1 MNLKRLLAALM
12 LSLFAFC
19 TSVSAQDKTVSGKIT
34 DNKDGKP
41 LSSVTIAVKG
51 STIATQTAADG
62 TFKFKVPATVKTLVV
77 SSIGYSSRELP
88 IDGNLNISL
97 TATDAALNEVVVVGY
112 GTTRK
117 RDLTG
122 AVATVSSK
130 DFVKGAITTP
140 EQLIAGKVA
149 GVSITP
155 NGGAPGSGSVIR
167 IRGGASL
174 NASNDPL
181 IVVDGVPLDNGG
193 IAGSPNALSLINPN
207 DIETF
212 TILKDASSTAI
223 YGSRASNGVIIITTK
238 KGTSGKPRWA
248 FNTFNSAYDATKKV
262 DVLTGDEIRTFV
274 NARGSAA
281 EKATLG
287 SASTDWQ
294 DVIYKTALAT
304 DNNLSVSGTY
314 KKLPYR
320 ISGGYLNQDG
330 ILRTG
335 NLQRTSLAVVL
346 SPKFLKDALKV
357 DINIK
362 ASNSKSRF
370 ANEGAIGGAVTFDP
384 TKPVY
389 SGSNRFGGYWEWLD
403 PANTATGLLS
413 LSPTN
418 PLGALEQID
427 NRSNVNRSIG
437 NIQLDYSIPFVKGL
451 RININAGYDIA
462 KGTGTTVINDSAK
475 MSYKRFLSG
484 GIPKGGSN
492 NQYNQTKNNNVL
504 DAYLNYVN
512 ENKAGR
518 FDFTAGYSYQAFK
531 SNGDNFPDRTFD
543 GTVVNTPV
551 FPTYLDENRLIGVY
565 GRLNYSYKGKYL
577 LTAAIRR
584 DGSSRFAKENRWG
597 NFPSVAL
604 GWRLKDEGLF
614 KKAKNLSELKIRAG
628 FGITGQQDGIG
639 NYSYI
644 GDYSTGGNQSRYQLG
659 STFFNTLSP
668 NPYNADIKWEQT
680 EMYNAALEFGFFN
693 NRITGTL
700 EYYNRNTKDLLN
712 STNIAGG
719 SNFTNIITA
728 NVGTLKNEGVEF
740 TLNTG
745 IVRQKDVTWDLS
757 FNVTYNKNT
766 ITNLTLSPDPNFAG
780 NQFGGISGG
789 TGQQV
794 LINSTGYPRGAFFM
808 YKQAYDKS
816 GQPIDGLFADINRD
830 GTINEKDLYRYKQV
844 DPVVFLGVSSNFS
857 YKKFSAGFVMR
868 GNVGNYLYNN
878 VNSSTATQRNIINP
892 LRFINNGTRNL
903 LQSNFSGN
911 GSQFY
916 LSDYYV
922 ENASFLRMDNINIGY
937 NVGKVFN
944 NKADLRIGANIQ
956 NAFII
961 TKYSGLD
968 PEVSGGI
975 DNNLYP
981 RPRVYV
987 LSIGLNF

>member
-1 MNLKRLLAALM
+1 MPAL
-12 LSLFAFC
+12 
-19 TSVSAQDKTVSGKIT
+19 AQDNLVTGKVL
-34 DNKDGKP
+34 DSKDGTAIIGA
-41 LSSVTIAVKG
+41 SVLAKG
-51 STIATQTAADG
+51 TTVGVSTDANGAFSI
-62 TFKFKVPATVKTLVV
+62 KVPASVKTLVI
-77 SSIGYSSRELP
+77 SSISYATKEVAITGGSIQIVLDQTSS
-88 IDGNLNISL
+88 
-97 TATDAALNEVVVVGY
+97 AVNEVIVIGY
-112 GTTRK
+112 GTARK
-117 RDLTG
+117 KDLTG
-122 AVATVSSK
+122 AVTTISSK

-238 KGTSGKPRWA
+238 KGTSGKAKWA
-248 FNTFNSAYDATKKV
+248 FISNNSAYNANKKV
-262 DVLTGDEIRTFV
+262 DVLSADEIRTFV
-274 NARGSAA
+274 NARGSVA

-287 SASTDWQ
+287 TASTNWQ

-320 ISGGYLNQDG
+320 VSGGYLNQDG

-335 NLQRTSLAVVL
+335 NLQRTSLAVNL

-357 DINIK
+357 DINLK
-362 ASNSKSRF
+362 ASNSKSLF
-370 ANEGAIGGAVTFDP
+370 ANTGAIGSAVSFDP

-389 SGSNRFGGYWEWLD
+389 SGGSRFGGYWEWLD
-403 PANTATGLLS
+403 PANSATGLLS

-418 PLGALEQID
+418 PLGLLEQRD
-427 NRSNVNRSIG
+427 DRSNVNRSIG
-437 NIQLDYSIPFVKGL
+437 NILLDYSLPFLKGL
-451 RININAGYDIA
+451 HININAGFDVA
-462 KGTGTTVINDSAK
+462 KGSGTTLVNDSAK
-475 MSYKRFLSG
+475 MGYRRFLNAG
-484 GIPKGGSN
+484 VPKGGSN
-492 NQYNQTKNNNVL
+492 NQYNQTKSNTVF
-504 DAYLNYVN
+504 DAYLNYVKDLN
-512 ENKAGR
+512 IGR
-518 FDFTAGYSYQAFK
+518 FDITAGYSYQAFK
-531 SNGDNFPDRTFD
+531 STGDNFPDRTFD

-551 FPTYLDENRLIGVY
+551 FATYLDENRLIGMY

-577 LTAAIRR
+577 LTAAVRR

-597 NFPSVAL
+597 TFPSVAL
-604 GWRLKDEGLF
+604 GWRIKEEGFLKS
-614 KKAKNLSELKIRAG
+614 AKNLSELKLRVG

-644 GDYSTGGNQSRYQLG
+644 GDYSTGGNLSRYQLG
-659 STFFNTLSP
+659 NNYFNTLSP
-668 NPYNADIKWEQT
+668 NGYNANIKWEQT

-693 NRITGTL
+693 NRISGTI

-712 STNIAGG
+712 SVSVPAG
-719 SNFTNIITA
+719 SNFTNILTA

-745 IVRQKDVTWDLS
+745 IIRKKDVTWDLS

-766 ITNLTLSPDPNFAG
+766 ITNLTLSPDPNFVG

-789 TGQQV
+789 TGQQI
-794 LINSTGYPRGAFFM
+794 LINSIGFPRGAFYT
-808 YKQAYDKS
+808 YKQAYTKS
-816 GQPIDGLFADINRD
+816 GGDPIDGLFADLNRD

-857 YKKFSAGFVMR
+857 YKKFTAGFVMR

-878 VNSSTATQRNIINP
+878 VNSSTGTQRNILNP
-892 LRFINNGTRNL
+892 LRFINNASRNVL
-903 LQSNFSGN
+903 SSNFSGN
-911 GSQFY
+911 GSQYY
-916 LSDYYV
+916 LSDYYI
-922 ENASFLRMDNINIGY
+922 ENASFLRMDNISIGY

-956 NAFII
+956 NAFVI

>member
-1 MNLKRLLAALM
+1 MNFKRLLIVM
-12 LSLFAFC
+12 LAFC
-19 TSVSAQDKTVSGKIT
+19 FATIANAQDKMVTGKVT
-34 DNKDGKP
+34 DSKDGSA
-41 LSSVTIAVKG
+41 LQGVTVTVKG
-51 STIATQTAADG
+51 TKIITQTGNDG
-62 TFKFKVPATVKTLVV
+62 TFKIKVPTNATTLTISSVGFGMQDVSIANGDMSVKLVQT
-77 SSIGYSSRELP
+77 
-88 IDGNLNISL
+88 NAN
-97 TATDAALNEVVVVGY
+97 LNEVVVIGY
-112 GTTRK
+112 GTARK
-117 RDLTG
+117 KDLTG
-122 AVATVSSK
+122 AVTTVSSK

-223 YGSRASNGVIIITTK
+223 YGSRASNGVILITTK

-248 FNTFNSAYDATKKV
+248 FNSNNSAYNANKKV
-262 DVLTGDEIRTFV
+262 DVLSADEIRAYV
-274 NARGSAA
+274 GARGTTS
-281 EKATLG
+281 EKGTLG

-294 DVIYKTALAT
+294 DVIYKTAIAT
-304 DNNLSVSGTY
+304 DNNLSVSGTF
-314 KKLPYR
+314 KKMPYR

-335 NLQRTSLAVVL
+335 NLQRTSLAINL
-346 SPKFLKDALKV
+346 SPRFLKDALKV
-357 DINIK
+357 DISLK
-362 ASNSKSRF
+362 GSNSKSRF
-370 ANEGAIGGAVTFDP
+370 ANEGAIGAAVTFDP

-389 SGSNRFGGYWEWLD
+389 SGSNRFGGFWEWLD

-418 PLGALEQID
+418 PLGLLEQLD
-427 NRSNVNRSIG
+427 SRSNVNRSIG
-437 NIQLDYSIPFVKGL
+437 NIQLDYSLPFLKGL
-451 RININAGYDIA
+451 RININAGYDVA
-462 KGTGTTVINDSAK
+462 KGSGTTVINDSAK
-475 MSYKRFLSG
+475 MAYKRFISPTG
-484 GIPKGGSN
+484 TKGGTN
-492 NQYNQTKNNNVL
+492 TEYNQTKSNNVL
-504 DAYLNYVN
+504 DAYLNYVTETN
-512 ENKAGR
+512 AGR
-518 FDFTAGYSYQAFK
+518 FDFTTGYSYQAFK
-531 SNGDNFPDRTFD
+531 TTGDNFPDRTFD
-543 GTVVNTPV
+543 GTIVNTPV
-551 FPTYLDENRLIGVY
+551 FPTYLQENRLIGIY
-565 GRLNYSYKGKYL
+565 GRLNYSYKGRYL

-584 DGSSRFAKENRWG
+584 DGSSRFAKENRWS
-597 NFPSVAL
+597 NYPSLAL
-604 GWRLKDEGLF
+604 GWRLKDEGFL
-614 KKAKNLSELKIRAG
+614 KNAKNLSELKIRVG
-628 FGITGQQDGIG
+628 YGITGQQDGIG

-644 GDYSTGGNQSRYQLG
+644 GDYSTGGNQSRYQIG
-659 STFFNTLSP
+659 NSYFNTLSP
-668 NPYNADIKWEQT
+668 NPYNANIKWEQT
-680 EMYNAALEFGFFN
+680 EMYNAALEFGFLN
-693 NRITGTL
+693 NRISGTI

-712 STNIAGG
+712 SVSVPAG
-719 SNFTNIITA
+719 SNFTNILTA

-740 TLNTG
+740 SLNTG
-745 IVRQKDVTWDLS
+745 IIRQRDLTWDLA

-766 ITNLTLSPDPNFAG
+766 ITNLTLSPDPNFIG

-794 LINSTGYPRGAFFM
+794 LINSIGFPRGAFYM
-808 YKQAYDKS
+808 YKQVYGENGK
-816 GQPIDGLFADINRD
+816 PIDGLFADLNRD
-830 GTINEKDLYRYKQV
+830 GTINENDLYRYKQV

-868 GNVGNYLYNN
+868 GNIGNYLYNN

-892 LRFINNGTRNL
+892 LRFINNASRNVL
-903 LQSNFSGN
+903 ESNFSGN
-911 GSQFY
+911 GSQYY
-916 LSDYYV
+916 LSDYYI

-956 NAFII
+956 NAFVI

-987 LSIGLNF
+987 LTVGLNF

>member
-1 MNLKRLLAALM
+1 MNFKRLLIVTL
-12 LSLFAFC
+12 AFC
-19 TSVSAQDKTVSGKIT
+19 FATLANAQDKTVTGKVT
-34 DNKDGKP
+34 DSKDGSA
-41 LSSVTIAVKG
+41 LQGVTIAVKG
-51 STIATQTAADG
+51 TKIITQTSADG
-62 TFKFKVPATVKTLVV
+62 SFKIKVPASATTFSL
-77 SSIGYSSRELP
+77 SSIGF
-88 IDGNLNISL
+88 
-97 TATDAALNEVVVVGY
+97 ATQEVAIGTSDVFVKLVQNNASLNEVVVIGY
-112 GTTRK
+112 GTARK
-117 RDLTG
+117 KDLTG
-122 AVATVSSK
+122 AVTTVSSK

-155 NGGAPGSGSVIR
+155 NGGSPGSGSVIR

-248 FNTFNSAYDATKKV
+248 FNTNNSAYNANKKV
-262 DVLTGDEIRTFV
+262 DVLTADEIRTYV
-274 NARGSAA
+274 NARGTTA

-320 ISGGYLNQDG
+320 VSGGYLNQDG

-335 NLQRTSLAVVL
+335 NLQRTSLALVL
-346 SPKFLKDALKV
+346 SPRFLKDALKL
-357 DINIK
+357 DINLK

-370 ANEGAIGGAVTFDP
+370 ANEGAIGSAVTFDP

-389 SGSNRFGGYWEWLD
+389 SGSKRFNGYWEWLD

-418 PLGALEQID
+418 PLGLLEQIE
-427 NRSNVNRSIG
+427 NKSNVNRSIG
-437 NIQLDYSIPFVKGL
+437 NIQLDYSLPFLKGL
-451 RININAGYDIA
+451 RININAGYDVA
-462 KGTGTTVINDSAK
+462 KGSGTTVLNDSAK
-475 MSYKRFLSG
+475 SGYKRFISPTG
-484 GIPKGGSN
+484 TKGGAN
-492 NQYNQTKNNNVL
+492 NQYNQTKSNNVL
-504 DAYLNYVN
+504 DAYLNYVKETN
-512 ENKAGR
+512 AGR
-518 FDFTAGYSYQAFK
+518 FDFTTGYSYQAFK
-531 SNGDNFPDRTFD
+531 STGDNFPDRTFD
-543 GTVVNTPV
+543 GTIVNTPV
-551 FPTYLDENRLIGVY
+551 FTTYLDENRLIGIY

-584 DGSSRFAKENRWG
+584 DASSRFAKENRWG

-604 GWRLKDEGLF
+604 GWRIKDEGFL
-614 KKAKNLSELKIRAG
+614 KTAKNLSELKIRVG

-659 STFFNTLSP
+659 NTYYNTLSP
-668 NPYNADIKWEQT
+668 NGYNDNIKWEQT
-680 EMYNAALEFGFFN
+680 EMYNAALEFGFLN
-693 NRITGTL
+693 NRISGTL

-712 STNIAGG
+712 SVSVPAG
-719 SNFTNIITA
+719 SNFTNILTA

-740 TLNTG
+740 SLNTG
-745 IVRQKDVTWDLS
+745 IVRQKDITWDLA

-766 ITNLTLSPDPNFAG
+766 ITNLTLSPDPNFVG

-794 LINSTGYPRGAFFM
+794 LINSIGFPRGAFYA
-808 YKQAYDKS
+808 YKQAYTKS
-816 GQPIDGLFADINRD
+816 GDPIDGLFADLDRD

-892 LRFINNGTRNL
+892 LRFINNASRNVL
-903 LQSNFSGN
+903 SSNFSGN
-911 GSQFY
+911 GSQYY
-916 LSDYYV
+916 LSDYYI

-956 NAFII
+956 NAFVI

-987 LSIGLNF
+987 LTIGLNF